1 MAGHQGWASNLFAM
15 LSDIYPSKAV
25 ASITGL
31 TGIGA
36 ALAGAFAA
44 TGTGYV
50 LEKTGSYLPV
60 LIWASVSYLVVL
72 AEIQFFIPEIRRNEV

>member
-1 MAGHQGWASNLFAM
+1 M
-15 LSDIYPSKAV
+15 LSDIYPGKAV

-36 ALAGAFAA
+36 AIAGAFAA
-44 TGTGYV
+44 AGTGFV

-60 LIWASVSYLVVL
+60 LLWAGISYLVVL
-72 AEIQFFIPEIRRNEV
+72 AEIHLFIPKIHRIEVRD